1 MCTRARTYIY
11 IYVCVCVF
19 VSEQEL
25 HRATIDLEFKI
36 RITNKNSL
44 GLLTEKE
51 RLLIDGYRDN
61 LIESRVTLIDLSF
74 HHD

>member
-1 MCTRARTYIY
+1 M
-11 IYVCVCVF
+11 CVF

-36 RITNKNSL
+36 RITNKNSRGL